1 MNTERFLLLTTLLPL
16 VFGTFLSPP
25 QRGLPPPP
33 PHPAAPLPG
42 SLPYK
47 IKHPH
52 AFQNSI
58 YSLQLTQ
65 FSWPLLP
72 PGVPSL
78 WLPGHSAVLLLPSV
92 PAQHSSVSPQSP
104 PLATPLPPTWP
115 WSAREVC
122 QDSPLPKK
130 SSSSL
135 WWGPNLGLSSSCTL
149 FSFNKNPAG
158 SH

>member
-1 MNTERFLLLTTLLPL
+1 MNTEGFFTSNQLSLPL

-25 QRGLPPPP
+25 QRGLPPP
-33 PHPAAPLPG
+33 HPAAPSPG

-78 WLPGHSAVLLLPSV
+78 WLPGHSAVLLLPPV
-92 PAQHSSVSPQSP
+92 PARHSSVSPQSP